1 MALNKIGS
9 PAKLKV
15 VKQSG
20 FIINV
25 NYLAEMLL
33 KQWPDKKVTQ
43 DQLHSALKSIG
54 VDNYQADDMSEL
66 MSRLKAIGFSVLN

>member
-1 MALNKIGS
+1 MALKKIGS
-9 PAKLKV
+9 PQKLKV

-20 FIINV
+20 FVLNE

-33 KQWPDKKVTQ
+33 KQWPKKQITV

-54 VDNYQADDMSEL
+54 VDNYQAEDMSEL
-66 MSRLKAIGFSVLN
+66 MGRLQAIGFSILK